1 VITGDTEGI
10 TLDLNIPLIIII
22 IIIMIMIMIMII
34 IIILFSCM
42 WEMFPLLL
50 IQTPQVSP
58 GVFLAS
64 KDGLCSSR
72 DN

>member
-1 VITGDTEGI
+1 VITGDTEGT
-10 TLDLNIPLIIII
+10 TLGLNKALIIII
-22 IIIMIMIMIMII
+22 II

-58 GVFLAS
+58 GFFLAS